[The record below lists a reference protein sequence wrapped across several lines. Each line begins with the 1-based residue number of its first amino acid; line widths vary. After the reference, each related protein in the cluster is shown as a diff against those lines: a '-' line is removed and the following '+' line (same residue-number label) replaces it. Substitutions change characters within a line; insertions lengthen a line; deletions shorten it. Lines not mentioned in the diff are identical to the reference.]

1 MQALGRFYVQ
11 ALNKKYKRTGPLWQ
25 GRYKASLVQDDS
37 YLLTCYRYIELNPLR
52 ARMVEAPDDYP
63 YSSYHHN
70 ALGQQDELITP
81 HPLYLSLA
89 PGRARRLAAY
99 RHLFTDAIPAQ
110 ELETIRTT
118 TNACRLLGDS
128 RFTEQ
133 IEAMLGRSV
142 RPGRSGRPR
151 KKKATQ

>member
-1 MQALGRFYVQ
+1 
-11 ALNKKYKRTGPLWQ
+11 
-25 GRYKASLVQDDS
+25 
-37 YLLTCYRYIELNPLR
+37 
-52 ARMVEAPDDYP
+52 MVEAPDDYP
-63 YSSYHHN
+63 YSSYRHN

-89 PGRARRLAAY
+89 PGRAGRLAAY
-99 RHLFTDAIPAQ
+99 RQLFTDTIPAH

-118 TNACRLLGDS
+118 TNASRLLGDS
-128 RFTEQ
+128 RFTKQ

-151 KKKATQ
+151 KKKASK